1 MSHYWGVYMLQEPVT
16 RDKHRV
22 PIEKYEP
29 EVDPSGAHWYA
40 STEPAMPAVVPQQ
53 QCHYRL
59 LLQLLLRCMSQMAT
73 LQVRTL
79 SPGNY

>member
-29 EVDPSGAHWYA
+29 EIDPSG
-40 STEPAMPAVVPQQ
+40 VP
-53 QCHYRL
+53 CGLRNSELLRLSRIRL
-59 LLQLLLRCMSQMAT
+59 LVTAALQAAALLQAL
-73 LQVRTL
+73 
-79 SPGNY
+79 G